1 MPYGENKKLMDA
13 QSAVPM
19 ANPEMATAPPM
30 EAPAQAPAQPA
41 QVSAIP
47 LTAPTQRPN
56 EDILT
61 GISQSRSQNTDLQ
74 KLKSM
79 QPIFEAEALADDA
92 PEMFRE
98 FVNWLRVQ

>member
-19 ANPEMATAPPM
+19 ANPEMAVAPPV
-30 EAPAQAPAQPA
+30 EAAQAPAQPA
-41 QVSAIP
+41 SVSPIP

-56 EDILT
+56 ENILS

-74 KLKSM
+74 KLKSL

-98 FVNWLRVQ
+98 FVNWLRIQ